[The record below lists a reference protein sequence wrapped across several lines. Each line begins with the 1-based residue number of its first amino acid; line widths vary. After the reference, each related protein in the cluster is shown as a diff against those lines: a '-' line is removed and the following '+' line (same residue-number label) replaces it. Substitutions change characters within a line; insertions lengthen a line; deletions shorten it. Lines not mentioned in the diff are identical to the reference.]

1 MRDYV
6 RRRNF
11 WREPSVITVAAMI
24 LIILLIVLALVTGV
38 LGALIKG
45 AFWLFIFTVVF
56 LIGAFVVGRN
66 SRSR

>member
-1 MRDYV
+1 MVEDRGPC
-6 RRRNF
+6 NF
-11 WREPSVITVAAMI
+11 SRKLPAIRVAGMI
-24 LIILLIVLALVTGV
+24 LIIALVVLALVTGV

-66 SRSR
+66 SRR